1 MRSTIAGLL
10 LALTVWPA
18 WPADIRVD
26 FQTVAPTG
34 PGEVA
39 ELEPGLGRTRIV
51 RIDPRSLSSLRQAK
65 RGDVVTLRIP
75 GGTQVRFKI
84 EGVTSG
90 VSGVRTY
97 NGTSDEFYSGMST
110 VRVREKVIS
119 GVMYIGS
126 KIIKMDIQND
136 KDFII
141 LREEYWGEGDS
152 GNDTIN
158 PSGEGISV
166 EDGSTK
172 CTDCIDDMMIDKVH
186 SRGNRSEYD
195 YMTIRVIALVTPR
208 VLDNHPDIIDDI
220 YVELDN
226 ASEALFLS
234 GIKANFVLSGIGNLR
249 LYDESSKSLM
259 STLVE
264 IPKYPTL
271 NEYRSEKKAILLLC
285 IEPGRESRNVVSE
298 TLSTEEANRHRIG
311 LTPL

>member
-10 LALTVWPA
+10 LALMVWPA
-18 WPADIRVD
+18 WSAEIKVD
-26 FQTVAPTG
+26 FQTVAPTR
-34 PGEVA
+34 PGELA
-39 ELEPGLGRTRIV
+39 ALESGFGRTRIV
-51 RIDPRSLSSLRQAK
+51 RIDPRSLSSLRKAK

-84 EGVTSG
+84 EGVSSG
-90 VSGVRTY
+90 VSGARTY
-97 NGTSDEFYSGMST
+97 NGTSDEFYSGMSII
-110 VRVREKVIS
+110 RVREKVIS

-126 KIIKMDIQND
+126 KIIKMEIRNK

-141 LREEYWGEGDS
+141 IREEHWGEGDTD
-152 GNDTIN
+152 GDMIN
-158 PSGEGISV
+158 PSGEGRSV

-172 CTDCIDDMMIDKVH
+172 CTDCIEDMMIDKGRRR
-186 SRGNRSEYD
+186 SRQSESGYN
-195 YMTIRVIALVTPR
+195 TIRVVALVTPR
-208 VLDNHPDIIDDI
+208 VLENYPDIIDDI